1 MSRERAQFAKRALNP
16 DPEPWFLTLGS
27 MNPDPDPWSQVDQT
41 LKRIR
46 KSCLAMETLN
56 AEIKKLDKD
65 MGKTH
70 RGLDLIQNVDNTLQE
85 FILKGIKK
93 KADMNEMEELKKR
106 RQLVRE
112 IDNIKV
118 SAWFIGT
125 NLRP

>member
-1 MSRERAQFAKRALNP
+1 
-16 DPEPWFLTLGS
+16 
-27 MNPDPDPWSQVDQT
+27 
-41 LKRIR
+41 
-46 KSCLAMETLN
+46 METLN

-65 MGKTH
+65 VGKIH
-70 RGLDLIQNVDNTLQE
+70 RGYDLIQNVDNTLQE

-106 RQLVRE
+106 RQLIRE

-125 NLRP
+125 NLSP